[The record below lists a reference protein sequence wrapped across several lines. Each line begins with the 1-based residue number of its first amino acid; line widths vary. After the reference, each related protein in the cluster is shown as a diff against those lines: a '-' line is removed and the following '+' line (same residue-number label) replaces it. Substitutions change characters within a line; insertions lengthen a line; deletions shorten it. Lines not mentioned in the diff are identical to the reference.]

1 MNIRK
6 PIMIFMMN
14 YLNLNSQLKY
24 RTVINGLLIILLSAV
39 VLLGCKKPEDIG
51 QNIVA
56 LDGDHLNANFTDTVS
71 VRTYS
76 LIVDSIPTKS
86 VDRQMLG
93 AFFDPIF
100 GSTAAGIYTQIRLAN
115 NDLDFGTNAVCDSIV
130 FGLDY
135 DGFYGDTAAIQH
147 IKIFE
152 LDEDMYDDSAYYSN
166 KTLAIKQPALYDEDV
181 VFNLTDSIQLA
192 GGKARPHLR
201 MNLPKSFGDDIISKS
216 GQIELSNNEEF
227 LKFIKGFY
235 LIADEKTQ
243 GGGMAYIDLISN
255 YSRITLYYHNDDGD
269 TTYEYFLINDNC
281 ALFSQFNH
289 FDYYNSSPNF
299 YNQVVLEDTTLG
311 SQECYVQPMSGIRT
325 YVNFPYIQELKK
337 DNQLAI
343 QKAELIV
350 NVSGISDTADYPIPL
365 HISLVGINKDGVN
378 ILLTDYNEGPNYFGG
393 TYIESKNQYVFN
405 ITHTVQEMLLET
417 SIITGMRLIVSGEA
431 VIANRAVF
439 NGNNASI
446 DRTRLRLYFTD
457 VIP

>member
-1 MNIRK
+1 MN
-6 PIMIFMMN
+6 FMMN
-14 YLNLNSQLKY
+14 YLNLNLQLKY

-51 QNIVA
+51 QDIVA
-56 LDGDHLNANFTDTVS
+56 LDGEHLNANFTDTVS

-135 DGFYGDTAAIQH
+135 EGFYGDTAAIQH

-152 LDEDMYDDSAYYSN
+152 LDEDMYFDSAYYSN
-166 KTLAIKQPALYDEDV
+166 KILATKQPALFDEDV

-201 MNLPKSFGDDIISKS
+201 MNLPISFGADIISKS
-216 GQIELSNNEEF
+216 GQTELSNNEEF

-235 LIADEKTQ
+235 LVADEKTQ
-243 GGGMAYIDLISN
+243 GGGMSYIDLMSS

-269 TTYEYFLINDNC
+269 TTYEYFLINNNC
-281 ALFSQFNH
+281 AFFSQFNH
-289 FDYYNSSPNF
+289 FDYYNSSPDF

-311 SQECYVQPMSGIRT
+311 NQECYVQPMSGIRT

-337 DNQLAI
+337 ENQLAI

-393 TYIESKNQYVFN
+393 AYIESKNQYVFN

-431 VIANRAVF
+431 VIANRAVL
-439 NGNNASI
+439 NGNNASV
-446 DRTRLRLYFTD
+446 DKTRLRLYFTD